1 MIKIIIILILI
12 IIITIIKFIFLF
24 LFLSLLVA
32 KKYNVIVIADEIYE
46 DLVFEGNEYIPLARI
61 SEEIKVPILTCSGL
75 AKIFLVPGWRF
86 GWIALKDPYPL
97 TETEIKTNS
106 SYDLSQIRKGLFD
119 LATLIIGSC
128 TLIQS
133 ALPDIFSNTPEKF
146 YKNTN
151 NFLAGN
157 AEFLVK
163 KLKLIDG
170 LKVIEPQGTLY
181 MLVGVDFNK
190 FNGQFQDDLQLSE
203 LLLSQQS
210 ISVLP
215 GSVQQNFIYFIII
228 SYLFVCNIRFLVC
241 QVILE

>member
-1 MIKIIIILILI
+1 M
-12 IIITIIKFIFLF
+12 
-24 LFLSLLVA
+24 A

-61 SEEIKVPILTCSGL
+61 SSEIKVPILTCSGL
-75 AKIFLVPGWRF
+75 AKRFLVPGWRF
-86 GWIALKDPYPL
+86 GWIALKDPYP
-97 TETEIKTNS
+97 KTKINSDSDSDS

-133 ALPDIFSNTPEKF
+133 ALPDIFSKTPEIFFKS
-146 YKNTN
+146 TN
-151 NFLAGN
+151 KFLAGN

-190 FNGQFQDDLQLSE
+190 FNGQFQDDLQLAE

-215 GSVQQNFIYFIII
+215 GSVKPQKKYFI
-228 SYLFVCNIRFLVC
+228 FL
-241 QVILE
+241 

>member
-1 MIKIIIILILI
+1 M
-12 IIITIIKFIFLF
+12 
-24 LFLSLLVA
+24 A

-61 SEEIKVPILTCSGL
+61 SSEIKVPILTCSGL
-75 AKIFLVPGWRF
+75 AKRFLVPGWRF
-86 GWIALKDPYPL
+86 GWIALKDPYP
-97 TETEIKTNS
+97 KTKINSDSDSDS

-133 ALPDIFSNTPEKF
+133 ALPDIFSKTPEIFFKS
-146 YKNTN
+146 TN
-151 NFLAGN
+151 KFLAGN

-190 FNGQFQDDLQLSE
+190 FNGQFQDDLQLAE

-215 GSVQQNFIYFIII
+215 GSVKPQKKYII
-228 SYLFVCNIRFLVC
+228 FL
-241 QVILE
+241 